1 MTKNLVSEIY
11 VKEEEKFMRGGI
23 DYDVNNSNYGEQQK
37 HKQHSQ
43 HQKNH
48 HQQIP
53 VSKQYN
59 VNLQYHPITPEAR
72 KETKLILS
80 VTEQKSGDPIRDF
93 ELVHDKIMHLI
104 IVSEDLSYF
113 AHIHPT
119 FEENGESFTIV
130 HSFPESGRYKLWV
143 DFKPKDGNQT
153 LVAFL
158 TKVMGNPVHI
168 PSTLVYDR
176 KYIKESLDRKYQ
188 ISLKL
193 PEKLAADTDMDMT
206 FRISDSSSKPI
217 TDLEPL
223 MGAGG
228 HSVIISSDI
237 REFLHVHPTKEVS
250 PISWKGG
257 PDISFRT
264 NFPKQGLYKVW
275 GQFQHQGKLLIAD
288 FILDVT

>member
-11 VKEEEKFMRGGI
+11 VKEEENANSMRHDI
-23 DYDVNNSNYGEQQK
+23 DNDIINSNYGEQQK

-130 HSFPESGRYKLWV
+130 HSFPESGRYK
-143 DFKPKDGNQT
+143 
-153 LVAFL
+153 
-158 TKVMGNPVHI
+158 
-168 PSTLVYDR
+168 Y
-176 KYIKESLDRKYQ
+176 
-188 ISLKL
+188 
-193 PEKLAADTDMDMT
+193 
-206 FRISDSSSKPI
+206 
-217 TDLEPL
+217 
-223 MGAGG
+223 
-228 HSVIISSDI
+228 
-237 REFLHVHPTKEVS
+237 
-250 PISWKGG
+250 
-257 PDISFRT
+257 
-264 NFPKQGLYKVW
+264 
-275 GQFQHQGKLLIAD
+275 
-288 FILDVT
+288 